1 MEMNKNNFIHD
12 SKNKLYKML
21 VESKGEIC
29 EFLID
34 EDDYEKVKSY
44 TWHLNGGYAQTNL
57 PRIPNNPRPRLLLHR
72 VITDASR
79 GDIIDHQNRNTF
91 DNRKSNLRFC
101 TYAENNRNNSG
112 HKHNKTGFKGCSWCK
127 REGKFR
133 AAITVNRR
141 MKSLGYYDFK
151 EEAARAYDAAA
162 KKYFGEFA
170 CLNFPEEND

>member
-1 MEMNKNNFIHD
+1 MNKNNFIHD

-21 VESKGEIC
+21 VESKGEIY

-34 EDDYEKVKSY
+34 EDDYEKVRSH
-44 TWHLNGGYAQTNL
+44 TWHYANGYAKTNL
-57 PRIPNNPRPRLLLHR
+57 PRIPNKPRPRLLLHR
-72 VITDASR
+72 VVIGASK
-79 GDIIDHQNRNTF
+79 GEVVDHKNRNTF
-91 DNRKSNLRFC
+91 DNRKNNLRFC

-112 HKHNKTGFKGCSWCK
+112 HRHNKTGFKGCSWCK

-133 AAITVNRR
+133 AAITVNGR
-141 MKSLGYYDFK
+141 MKSLGYHNTR

-170 CLNFPEEND
+170 CLNFPEESN

>member
-1 MEMNKNNFIHD
+1 MNKNNFIHD
-12 SKNKLYKML
+12 SENKLYKML
-21 VESKGEIC
+21 VESKGEIY

-34 EDDYEKVKSY
+34 EDDYEKVRSH
-44 TWHLNGGYAQTNL
+44 TWHYKNGGYAQTNL
-57 PRIPNNPRPRLLLHR
+57 PRIPNKPRQGLLLHR
-72 VITDASR
+72 MVIGASK
-79 GDIIDHQNRNTF
+79 GEIVDHKNRNTF

-101 TYAENNRNNSG
+101 TVSENARNNSG

-141 MKSLGYYDFK
+141 MKSLGYHDTR

-162 KKYFGEFA
+162 KKYFGEYA
-170 CLNFPEEND
+170 VLNFPEENN